1 MRTMIFIGAL
11 VTTVSGCLFAEGPLY
26 KHEDKYTNQE
36 FVNVY
41 QDIRNAGTTL
51 DPLTISSATISSATI
66 NSLQVVAGTITVL
79 NASSITVT
87 TSLIAPT
94 MFVQRSTGT
103 DSTYTSASGTSYA
116 DTGLSRTFTPR
127 YSNSI
132 IKITVSQTVGT
143 ETAAGTIKY
152 RLLRDAVTVWEGVAI
167 YQNNFPGAYLT
178 QNRQN
183 IVWYDQPNTTSQ
195 VTYKTQCGNRVGSFP
210 WLTEGDG
217 SFTDMST
224 ITVEEIKQ

>member
-41 QDIRNAGTTL
+41 QDIRNTGTTL
-51 DPLTISSATISSATI
+51 DPLDIASATITAATI
-66 NSLQVVAGTITVL
+66 ATLTATTIT
-79 NASSITVT
+79 ASTVT
-87 TSLIAPT
+87 ISTSLIAPN
-94 MFVQRSTGT
+94 MFVQRSTGS
-103 DSTYTSASGTSYA
+103 DSTYTTASGTSYA

-127 YSNSI
+127 YSNSL

-152 RLLRDAVTVWEGVAI
+152 RLLRDSVTVWEGVAT
-167 YQNNFPGAYLT
+167 YQNNFPGSYLL

-195 VTYKTQCGNRVGSFP
+195 VTYKTQCGNRVGSFA

-217 SFTDMST
+217 SFTDLST
-224 ITVEEIKQ
+224 MTVEEIKR